1 MTQTLPAPAPTGP
14 HAGPMRRTAAV
25 AGVLYLVTFV
35 TSVPTLALY
44 GPLKDDADFVLGA
57 GDTTGVVWGALL
69 EVALAVACVGTAVV
83 LFPVVRR
90 QSETAALGFLA
101 SRVVEAGLIL
111 VGVVSVLSVL
121 ALRGDVAGTE
131 GADADAL
138 VAAGS
143 ALVAVHDGTFLLG
156 QSLMPVL
163 SALCLGS
170 AVYRAGLVP
179 RVIPV
184 VGLAGA
190 PLLLAS
196 DIAIAC
202 GVYEQGTALAG
213 LAALPIAAWE
223 LAFGTWLV
231 VRGFRPSPVLG

>member
-1 MTQTLPAPAPTGP
+1 
-14 HAGPMRRTAAV
+14 
-25 AGVLYLVTFV
+25 
-35 TSVPTLALY
+35 
-44 GPLKDDADFVLGA
+44 
-57 GDTTGVVWGALL
+57 VVWAALL
-69 EVALAVACVGTAVV
+69 EVALAAACVGTAVV
-83 LFPVVRR
+83 LFPVVQR

-111 VGVVSVLSVL
+111 VGVVSVLSVVT
-121 ALRGDVAGTE
+121 LRDDVAGTA
-131 GADADAL
+131 GVDVHAL
-138 VAAGS
+138 VVAGQT
-143 ALVAVHDGTFLLG
+143 LVAVHDGTFLLG
-156 QSLMPVL
+156 QSLMPVV

-170 AVYRAGLVP
+170 VVYRAGLVP

-196 DIAIAC
+196 DVAIAC

-223 LAFGTWLV
+223 LALGVWLV
-231 VRGFRPSPVLG
+231 VRGFRPSPLLGHPEADAAPSPGRW